1 MRIHETFILTPISK
15 VLSEAQFALA
25 PLEGNIENY
34 PLFDY
39 VMQSLYLKMTGFQEQ
54 KVKCISWELATDD
67 YALRYE
73 RYKQHPLGEC
83 SSYKDKKQ
91 VFMDLVSILERTA
104 KGESV
109 LSEQERTRILYD
121 TKNELLDFGSQ
132 PPLSGWAEK
141 SLGQFS
147 ELFKQ
152 CGKECV
158 LFINQGVAS
167 DILGHCANCSKKS
180 GRDACK
186 LTQIKTL
193 IDVFDIAIQHRNRCA
208 HNTSSFQQN
217 LPALDNL
224 QKKEYVL
231 ENYFVRFALLM
242 IIDKVFVALFKKYLE
257 LMPEPF
263 KL

>member
-1 MRIHETFILTPISK
+1 MRKHESFILTPISK
-15 VLSEAQFALA
+15 VLDEAQFALA
-25 PLEGNIENY
+25 PLEGNIDNY
-34 PLFDY
+34 PLLDY

-73 RYKQHPLGEC
+73 RYKKHLLGEC

-91 VFMDLVSILERTA
+91 VFMDLVSILE
-104 KGESV
+104 KGNKGSSV
-109 LSEQERTRILYD
+109 LSDLERTNILLS
-121 TKNELLDFGSQ
+121 TKSEIQDFGEKPQ
-132 PPLSGWAEK
+132 LFGWAEK
-141 SLGQFS
+141 SLADFCK
-147 ELFKQ
+147 LFDK

-158 LFINQGVAS
+158 LYVNQCVAS

-180 GRDACK
+180 GIDACEII
-186 LTQIKTL
+186 QVMTL
-193 IDVFDIAIQHRNRCA
+193 IDAFDVAIQHRNRCA
-208 HNTSSFQQN
+208 HNTTSFQQN

-224 QKKEYVL
+224 QKKEYIL

-257 LMPEPF
+257 QMPEPF

>member
-1 MRIHETFILTPISK
+1 MRKHETFILTPISK
-15 VLSEAQFALA
+15 VLDEAQFALA

-34 PLFDY
+34 PLLDY
-39 VMQSLYLKMTGFQEQ
+39 VMQSVYLKMTGFQEQ

-67 YALRYE
+67 YTLRYE

-83 SSYKDKKQ
+83 SSYKDKRQ
-91 VFMDLVSILERTA
+91 VFLDLVSILEKEEKCSSLLT
-104 KGESV
+104 
-109 LSEQERTRILYD
+109 EQERAKILYD
-121 TKNELLDFGSQ
+121 TKDELIAFSSQ
-132 PPLSGWAEK
+132 PPLLGWAEK
-141 SLGQFS
+141 SLS
-147 ELFKQ
+147 EFRKLFEK

-158 LFINQGVAS
+158 LYINQGMAS

-180 GRDACK
+180 GADACK
-186 LTQIKTL
+186 LTQVKTL
-193 IDVFDIAIQHRNRCA
+193 IDVFDVAIKHRNRCA
-208 HNTSSFQQN
+208 HNTTSFQQN

-224 QKKEYVL
+224 QKQEYIL

>member
-1 MRIHETFILTPISK
+1 MRKHEIFILTPMTKI
-15 VLSEAQFALA
+15 LDEAQFALM
-25 PLEGNIENY
+25 PLEGNIDNY

-39 VMQSLYLKMTGFQEQ
+39 VMQSLFLKMTGFQEQ

-83 SSYKDKKQ
+83 SSYKDKRQ
-91 VFMDLVSILERTA
+91 VFADLVDILESE
-104 KGESV
+104 KQGFSV
-109 LSEQERTRILYD
+109 LPEQEREYIMNS
-121 TKNELLDFGSQ
+121 TKDDLLNFCSQ
-132 PPLSGWAEK
+132 SPISGWAEK
-141 SLGQFS
+141 SLDEFFK
-147 ELFKQ
+147 LFGK

-158 LFINQGVAS
+158 LFIDNAKAS
-167 DILGHCANCSKKS
+167 DILGHCDNCPKKS
-180 GRDACK
+180 TSGACG
-186 LTQIKTL
+186 LYRIKSLKNVYEIT
-193 IDVFDIAIQHRNRCA
+193 IQHRNRCA

-217 LPALDNL
+217 LPSLDNL

-231 ENYFVRFALLM
+231 ENYFVRFALLI
-242 IIDKVFVALFKKYLE
+242 IIDKVLVALFKRYLE